1 MNIVL
6 LALRNLGRQR
16 RRTLLLGGAL
26 AAGVL
31 VMTVLNAIASSL
43 AANAQANLIES
54 LGGEVFIAA
63 QEASASG
70 RVISVLRRPAEV
82 VAAFEASGFSVTQAD
97 LRSSARVGLL
107 FGSAAQTANLEGLSS
122 SAWLRLPQRLQLV
135 EGGWDQAMGSLV
147 LPREIAQK
155 LGVAAG
161 DEVLARGQTIT
172 GQETVGDFLVTA
184 VVDDPAAFGVPTAYA
199 RLEAV
204 NELLNIPEGSG
215 QSLNLTLGGPTLSSQ
230 QWYQT
235 LGSHLN
241 LAPPSLDPL
250 GGLGGLLRAQTTP
263 HPGDSPQFTLRTL
276 EEVLAPVL
284 GLVDT
289 LRAVNT
295 GLLALLVAVLVVG
308 VSNTFRMVLLER
320 TREIGT
326 LRALG
331 MHRAEVGALFLAE
344 ALVLALGAVAV
355 GTLAGAL
362 VGGWIGLVP
371 WSGLPGM
378 AGLFLRSERL
388 GWGLSWRDEA
398 VVGALV
404 VLAAGAAAWG
414 PARAASKLAPA
425 EALRTQN

>member
-1 MNIVL
+1 MNIGK

-31 VMTVLNAIASSL
+31 VMTVLNAIASAL
-43 AANAQANLIES
+43 AANAQANLVES
-54 LGGEVFIAA
+54 LGGGVFVSA
-63 QEASASG
+63 QEASPSG
-70 RVISVLRRPAEV
+70 RVVPVLRRPDEV
-82 VAAFEASGFSVTQAD
+82 VQAFEAAGHPVKVAEP
-97 LRSSARVGLL
+97 RSSARVGLL

-122 SAWLRLPQRLQLV
+122 AAWSRLPLRLGLV
-135 EGGWDQAMGSLV
+135 EGSWEESARSLV
-147 LPREIAQK
+147 LPRELAQG
-155 LGVAAG
+155 LGVEAG
-161 DEVLARGQTIT
+161 DEVLVRGQTIT
-172 GQETVGDFLVTA
+172 GQETVGDFVVIA
-184 VVDDPAAFGVPTAYA
+184 VVDDPAAFGVPSAYA

-204 NELLNIPEGSG
+204 NELLNLPAGSC
-215 QSLNLTLGGPTLSSQ
+215 QTLTLTLAGPPLSSD
-230 QWYQT
+230 QWYT
-235 LGSHLN
+235 VLGSHLRLVRPN
-241 LAPPSLDPL
+241 LDPL
-250 GGLGGLLRAQTTP
+250 GGLGGLARSAPTP
-263 HPGDSPQFTLRTL
+263 KAGEPPLFTLRTL

-295 GLLALLVAVLVVG
+295 GLLTLLVAVLVVG

-331 MHRAEVGALFLAE
+331 MHRTEVGALFLAE
-344 ALVLALGAVAV
+344 AVVLAVGAVAV

-362 VGGWIGLVP
+362 VGSWVSLVP

-378 AGLFLRSERL
+378 AGIFLRGQRL
-388 GWGLSWRDEA
+388 GWSLSWRDEV

-404 VLAAGAAAWG
+404 VAAAALAAWG
-414 PARAASKLAPA
+414 PARAASRLSPA